1 VKTKNPWIMDQKTL
15 EQRGIRIPNDRRI
28 FFIPIKQNYLK
39 QVERIKMWKKMEREK
54 RLGLVRHA

>member
-1 VKTKNPWIMDQKTL
+1 MDQKTL